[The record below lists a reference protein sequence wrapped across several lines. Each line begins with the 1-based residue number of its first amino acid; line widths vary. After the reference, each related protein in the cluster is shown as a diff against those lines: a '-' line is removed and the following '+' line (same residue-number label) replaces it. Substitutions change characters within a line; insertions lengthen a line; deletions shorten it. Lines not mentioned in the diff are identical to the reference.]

1 MSKILKNVSPLRY
14 PGGKAKLYPFFK
26 QLVANNNIGTFVEPF
41 AGGSGCALGLLLNG
55 DVDSIVLNEYD
66 PAVYAFWWAVLNKP
80 DEFAQLVSNAVFSV
94 DEWKKQKEIYTQQDT
109 SDLLQLG
116 FSTLYLNRVNR
127 SGILS
132 AGLIGGLQQTGNYKM
147 DARFNKQ
154 AIIKK
159 IQAIAA
165 CSEKIVL
172 TSKDASQFLVDYM
185 KEHEADISSTLFFI
199 DPPYYEKGGQLYPLS
214 FKHNDHVILSNVMK
228 EVEEKNGRYIITYD
242 NHPVINDLY
251 SDFESLLFYLN
262 YSVAGSRK
270 QSEAMFYSDKLVM
283 QQAKEL
289 LHVAP
294 GKERVARGE
303 VHDIQDK

>member
-26 QLVANNNIGTFVEPF
+26 QLVSDNNIGTFVEPF

-55 DVDSIVLNEYD
+55 DVDTIVLNEYD
-66 PAVYAFWWAVLNKP
+66 PAVYAFWWAVLNKS
-80 DEFAQLVSNAVFSV
+80 DELVELVSNAVFSV
-94 DEWKKQKEIYTQQDT
+94 EEWKKQKEIYRQQDT

-132 AGLIGGLQQTGNYKM
+132 TGLIGGLQQTGNYKM

-154 AIIKK
+154 AIIGK

-165 CSEKIVL
+165 HVDKITL
-172 TSKDASQFLVDYM
+172 ISKDASQLLADYI
-185 KEHEADISSTLFFI
+185 KENKDDISDTLFFI
-199 DPPYYEKGGQLYPLS
+199 DPPYYEKGGQLYPLA
-214 FKHNDHVILSNVMK
+214 FKHDDHCVLSSAIK
-228 EVEEKNGRYIITYD
+228 EVRRYSLQYVITYD
-242 NHPVINDLY
+242 NHPVINGLY

-270 QSEAMFYSDKLVM
+270 QSEVMFYSDKLAI

-289 LHVAP
+289 LYVAP
-294 GKERVARGE
+294 EEERVMER
-303 VHDIQDK
+303 D

>member
-26 QLVANNNIGTFVEPF
+26 QLVADNNISTFVEPF
-41 AGGSGCALGLLLNG
+41 AGGSGGALGLLLNG
-55 DVDSIVLNEYD
+55 DVDTIVLNEYD
-66 PAVYAFWWAVLNKP
+66 PAVYAFWWAVLNKS
-80 DEFAQLVSNAVFSV
+80 DELVELIANAVFSV
-94 DEWKKQKEIYTQQDT
+94 DEWKKQKEIYKQQDT

-132 AGLIGGLQQTGNYKM
+132 AGLMGGVLQTGNYKM
-147 DARFNKQ
+147 DDRFNKQ

-159 IQAIAA
+159 IQAITAY
-165 CSEKIVL
+165 SEKITL
-172 TSKDASQFLVDYM
+172 ISKDASQFLQDYM
-185 KEHEADISSTLFFI
+185 KERTEDISSTLFFI
-199 DPPYYEKGGQLYPLS
+199 DPPYYEKGGQLYPLA
-214 FKHNDHVILSNVMK
+214 FKHNDHAVLSSAIK
-228 EVEEKNGRYIITYD
+228 EVRKYGWRYIITYD

-251 SDFESLLFYLN
+251 SGFESLLFYLN

-270 QSEAMFYSDKLVM
+270 QSEAMFYSDKLAM

-289 LHVAP
+289 LRVTSEA
-294 GKERVARGE
+294 ERVMER
-303 VHDIQDK
+303 KYK

>member
-1 MSKILKNVSPLRY
+1 M
-14 PGGKAKLYPFFK
+14 
-26 QLVANNNIGTFVEPF
+26 E
-41 AGGSGCALGLLLNG
+41 
-55 DVDSIVLNEYD
+55 SIVLNEYD
-66 PAVYAFWWAVLNKP
+66 LAVYAFWWAVLNKS
-80 DEFAQLVSNAVFSV
+80 DELAELVSNAVFSV
-94 DEWKKQKEIYTQQDT
+94 EEWKKQKEIYRQQDT

-154 AIIKK
+154 AIIGK

-165 CSEKIVL
+165 HAEKINLV
-172 TSKDASQFLVDYM
+172 SKDASQFLADYT
-185 KEHEADISSTLFFI
+185 KEHKEGISDTLFFI
-199 DPPYYEKGGQLYPLS
+199 DPPYYEKGGQLYPLA
-214 FKHNDHVILSNVMK
+214 FRHDDHTVLFNAIK
-228 EVEEKNGRYIITYD
+228 EVRRYGWQYVITYD

-251 SDFESLLFYLN
+251 SDFDSLLFYLN

-294 GKERVARGE
+294 EEERVIRGK
-303 VHDIQDK
+303 VHDIQDR